1 MDLTVIIPCFN
12 DGGFLNRSV
21 GSVCPQLAETD
32 ELIVVDDGSA
42 DRTASVAAALQKQF
56 DHCRVRYVHQ
66 ANAGVA
72 SARNHGLR
80 LAEGRYVIFLDADD
94 ELLDGAITSYKQRIT
109 QDAPP
114 WMISAHEWRVGN
126 ESSQRVPEVRGGSER
141 LFRKFLQKQLHVGN
155 LSCMCISRDCARRV
169 GFFDHLRVGE
179 DLVFLAVLMSLHPP
193 AVVSRCNVR
202 VHRRA
207 AGSLRNASVLE
218 DMVASQVFESLFSH
232 PDLPVAYQAFRKTA
246 LIRHYRSILRQA
258 WKQREAYVFG
268 KWYRKLVRADPLAAL
283 DLKLLWRYWMSSGS
297 RS

>member
-21 GSVCPQLAETD
+21 GSVCPQLAEAD
-32 ELIVVDDGSA
+32 ELIVVDDGST
-42 DRTASVAAALQKQF
+42 DRTASVAAVLQRQF

-126 ESSQRVPEVRGGSER
+126 ESSQRVPEVRGGSEQ
-141 LFRKFLQKQLHVGN
+141 LFRKFLEKKLHLGN
-155 LSCMCISRDCARRV
+155 LSCMCISRDWASRH
-169 GFFDHLRVGE
+169 FETHLFPVPQALATRE
-179 DLVFLAVLMSLHPP
+179 DATYSILSLRTETWRP
-193 AVVSRCNVR
+193 SNWI
-202 VHRRA
+202 
-207 AGSLRNASVLE
+207 AGSTDIR
-218 DMVASQVFESLFSH
+218 
-232 PDLPVAYQAFRKTA
+232 DLG
-246 LIRHYRSILRQA
+246 IRVDSI
-258 WKQREAYVFG
+258 E
-268 KWYRKLVRADPLAAL
+268 VR
-283 DLKLLWRYWMSSGS
+283 
-297 RS
+297 